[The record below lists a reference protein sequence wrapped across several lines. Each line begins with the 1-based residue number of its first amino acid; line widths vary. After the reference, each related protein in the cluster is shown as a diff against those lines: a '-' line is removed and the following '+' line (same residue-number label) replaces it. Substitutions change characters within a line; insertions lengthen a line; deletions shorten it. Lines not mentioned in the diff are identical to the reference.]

1 MDLLNKIAAN
11 VSVDKIRNLAEDA
24 INQAKPKTDVEA
36 RVYEALSHKNWGSS
50 STLMNEIAR
59 DTFDYDRFSVVTM
72 ILWES
77 LSNPRPA
84 AWRVVFKGLSL
95 LEHLIKNGSERCVD
109 DSRNHSHILRHL
121 HNFNYYEG
129 TIDRGVGVREKSK
142 QLVELLAD
150 DERIREERLKAKQ
163 LREKFGGN
171 LGGVSNMGS
180 MQGIGGGGSG
190 GGSSYPGYGNNSNDS
205 NYGGYH
211 GSGSYGN
218 SGIGSSG
225 GFQDSDDKGYSGRYS
240 EENNATVSPTFATL
254 PEKKTKKKSGKKTKK
269 KDKTDSSGPDIDL
282 LALDDDILPAA
293 SNSDSFDAFQS
304 AGGDEDNGF
313 DAFQS
318 APTQNV
324 SDNFDAFGS
333 MQQPQQQVFDAFGA
347 NPPPSQPS
355 FDAFGTTNAIAGDM
369 NDMFGNMN
377 VGGMNSSNSTTRP
390 IMGGNAAVVSGG
402 LKAIDHSNED
412 DEFGDFDDGT
422 SGKNINK
429 SSDPLANLISLDSL
443 TKNTKKQDKTN
454 EPIAFNDAAKQFIEK
469 GPSVKPVTMSKEA
482 ANMAFS
488 GVDGLPKH
496 HAAPMMQ
503 MNTMNAGNKP
513 SVMMSGA
520 GSNANAIDSV
530 FPDIVAQKAE
540 QQRQMM
546 MMQQQQRQMM
556 MMQQQQQQMMQQQYQ
571 MSSMPTSMGSMGNN
585 TMRNNRDQQEQSTSM
600 GGSQF
605 SMNSGMSPMG
615 GQGMGTSGI
624 GGQSMQGWR

>member
-72 ILWES
+72 SLWES

-109 DSRNHSHILRHL
+109 DARNHSHILRNL

-129 TIDRGVGVREKSK
+129 TIDRGVGVREKAK
-142 QLVELLAD
+142 QIVELLAD

-171 LGGVSNMGS
+171 LGGVSNTGS
-180 MQGIGGGGSG
+180 MQGFGGGGSSGGG
-190 GGSSYPGYGNNSNDS
+190 GGSSYPGYGNNTNDS

-225 GFQDSDDKGYSGRYS
+225 GFHDNDDKGFSGRYS
-240 EENNATVSPTFATL
+240 EEDNVNASPTFATL
-254 PEKKTKKKSGKKTKK
+254 PEKKTKKKSNKKTKK
-269 KDKTDSSGPDIDL
+269 KEKSDSPAPDIDL
-282 LALDDDILPAA
+282 LALDDDIPPAA
-293 SNSDSFDAFQS
+293 SKTDSFDAFQS
-304 AGGDEDNGF
+304 AGGDDDHGF

-318 APTQNV
+318 APTEIV
-324 SDNFDAFGS
+324 SDSVDAFGS
-333 MQQPQQQVFDAFGA
+333 MQQSQQQVFDAFGA

-355 FDAFGTTNAIAGDM
+355 FDAFGSSNATTGDM
-369 NDMFGNMN
+369 NNMFGNMS
-377 VGGMNSSNSTTRP
+377 VGATNSATSRP
-390 IMGGNAAVVSGG
+390 IMGGNAAIMSGG
-402 LKAIDHSNED
+402 SKVSQNSNQD

-422 SGKNINK
+422 SGKNSTK
-429 SSDPLANLISLDSL
+429 SADPLANLISLDSL
-443 TKNTKKQDKTN
+443 TKNTKKQDVTN
-454 EPIAFNDAAKQFIEK
+454 QPIAFNDAAKQFIEK
-469 GPSVKPVTMSKEA
+469 GPSAKPVTMSKEA
-482 ANMAFS
+482 ADMAFS

-496 HAAPMMQ
+496 HAAPMIH
-503 MNTMNAGNKP
+503 MNNISTGHNP
-513 SVMMSGA
+513 SVMMSGG

-530 FPDIVAQKAE
+530 FPDVVAQKA
-540 QQRQMM
+540 Q
-546 MMQQQQRQMM
+546 MQQQQRQMM
-556 MMQQQQQQMMQQQYQ
+556 MMQQQQHQMMMMQQQQYQ
-571 MSSMPTSMGSMGNN
+571 MSSMPASMGSMGNN
-585 TMRNNRDQQEQSTSM
+585 TMMNNHNQQDQNPSM

-605 SMNSGMSPMG
+605 NMNGGMSPMG
-615 GQGMGTSGI
+615 GQGMGTPGM
-624 GGQSMQGWR
+624 GGQSMQGWS

>member
-36 RVYEALSHKNWGSS
+36 RVYEAISHKNWGSS

-84 AWRVVFKGLSL
+84 AWRVVFKGLTL

-109 DSRNHSHILRHL
+109 DARNHSHVLRHL

-171 LGGVSNMGS
+171 LGGVTNAGS
-180 MQGIGGGGSG
+180 MQGFGGGGSSG
-190 GGSSYPGYGNNSNDS
+190 VGGSSYPGYGNNTDDS

-225 GFQDSDDKGYSGRYS
+225 GFQDSDEKGFSGRYS
-240 EENNATVSPTFATL
+240 EDNNVNVSPTFATL
-254 PEKKTKKKSGKKTKK
+254 PEKKMKKKSGKKTKK
-269 KDKTDSSGPDIDL
+269 KEKDSPVPDIDL
-282 LALDDDILPAA
+282 LALDDEIPP
-293 SNSDSFDAFQS
+293 STSKSDSFDAFQS
-304 AGGDEDNGF
+304 AGGVEDNGF

-318 APTQNV
+318 APTQNA

-347 NPPPSQPS
+347 NPTPSQQS
-355 FDAFGTTNAIAGDM
+355 FDAFGSTNTTTAVM
-369 NDMFGNMN
+369 NDMFGNMS
-377 VGGMNSSNSTTRP
+377 VGGTNNTTRP
-390 IMGGNAAVVSGG
+390 IMGGSAAMMSVGSGV
-402 LKAIDHSNED
+402 LQHAHED

-422 SGKNINK
+422 SGKNSTK
-429 SSDPLANLISLDSL
+429 SADPLANLISLDSL
-443 TKNTKKQDKTN
+443 TKNTKRKDETN
-454 EPIAFNDAAKQFIEK
+454 EPIAFNDAAKEFIEK

-482 ANMAFS
+482 VSMAFS

-496 HAAPMMQ
+496 HTGPMMHTSSI
-503 MNTMNAGNKP
+503 NTSHKP
-513 SVMMSGA
+513 SVMMSGG

-530 FPDIVAQKAE
+530 FPDIVAQKAQM
-540 QQRQMM
+540 QQQQMM
-546 MMQQQQRQMM
+546 MMQQQY
-556 MMQQQQQQMMQQQYQ
+556 QQQMMMQQQYQ
-571 MSSMPTSMGSMGNN
+571 MSSMPASMGSIGNN
-585 TMRNNRDQQEQSTSM
+585 TMMNNHDQQDQKKSM

-605 SMNSGMSPMG
+605 PMG
-615 GQGMGTSGI
+615 GQGMGTTGM
-624 GGQSMQGWR
+624 GGQSMQGWS